1 MFPYD
6 ELFGFSL
13 SGAFSFMKWL
23 GIAWLVYIICLSIW
37 IILQKRAPVS
47 TLSWILALA
56 FIPYGGFIIYHFF
69 GPQKLK
75 RQQFRRLLSRT
86 ALKEHSDYLQLRNH
100 ILAASTHSQ
109 ELMQLANMIRT
120 TTGFPLTTAK
130 SLKLLVDGTE
140 TFTAILDAIAH
151 ATHHIHLEYYIFDPD
166 RIGTRLRDLLIQK
179 AKEGVK
185 VRLLVDG
192 IGSSRLKNAFI
203 QPLLRAG
210 ARFAFFHK
218 PHITQLIKPLVNL
231 RTHRKIVIC
240 DGLVGFTG
248 GLNITDQ
255 EDERVYEYAYHDTHL
270 QLTGNAVHWLQLI
283 FMEDW
288 LYASGEKEIP
298 DLANYFPIQSSG
310 PYPVQVIPSGP
321 DNEWEII
328 HRIYL
333 SMIQRARK
341 RIWLTTPYFVPTEAT
356 LFALTSAALRGV
368 DVRLLVPRMSDSR
381 LVTSAARS
389 YFDELMR
396 AGVRIWEYHGRM
408 LHSKT
413 IVVDHHYSLIGT
425 ANFDSRSFRLNFEV
439 CIAAYGP
446 RLAELL
452 SDQFECDLVCAERV
466 PFNRHIGLL
475 QKMFEATARLFSPLL

>member
-6 ELFGFSL
+6 ELFGLTSSSL
-13 SGAFSFMKWL
+13 AFMKWL
-23 GIAWLVYIICLSIW
+23 GIAWLVYIVCLSIW

-47 TLSWILALA
+47 TLSWIFALA

-75 RQQFRRLLSRT
+75 RQQFRRLLSKT
-86 ALKEHSDYLQLRNH
+86 ALKEHSDFLQLRNH
-100 ILAASTHSQ
+100 ILATSTHPV
-109 ELMQLANMIRT
+109 ELMQLANMIRN

-130 SLKLLVDGTE
+130 SLRLLVDGE
-140 TFTAILDAIAH
+140 QTFTTILKAVAS

-166 RIGTRLRDLLIQK
+166 EIGTTLRDLLIAK
-179 AKEGVK
+179 AEEGVH

-192 IGSSRLKNAFI
+192 IGSSSLKKAFFL
-203 QPLLRAG
+203 PLIRAG
-210 ARFAFFHK
+210 AEFAFFHK
-218 PHITQLIKPLVNL
+218 PHITQLVKPLVNL

-255 EDERVYEYAYHDTHL
+255 EDERVHECAYHDTHL
-270 QLTGNAVHWLQLI
+270 ELTGNAVHWLQLV

-288 LYASGEKEIP
+288 VYASKVKDIP
-298 DLANYFPIQSSG
+298 DLAGYFPIQSSG
-310 PYPVQVIPSGP
+310 PYPVQIIPSGP

-333 SMIQRARK
+333 TMIQNARK

-368 DVRLLVPRMSDSR
+368 DVRLLVPKMSDSR
-381 LVTSAARS
+381 LVTAAACS

-396 AGVRIWEYHGRM
+396 AGVKIWEYSGRM

-413 IVVDHHYSLIGT
+413 IVVDHHYSLMGT

-439 CIAAYGP
+439 CVAAYGP
-446 RLAELL
+446 KLAEML
-452 SDQFECDLVCAERV
+452 SSQFDCDLLCAERV
-466 PFNRHIGLL
+466 PRDRYISFPR
-475 QKMFEATARLFSPLL
+475 KMFEATARLFSPLL

>member
-1 MFPYD
+1 
-6 ELFGFSL
+6 
-13 SGAFSFMKWL
+13 MKWL
-23 GIAWLVYIICLSIW
+23 GIAWLVYIVCLSIW

-47 TLSWILALA
+47 TLSWIFALA

-86 ALKEHSDYLQLRNH
+86 ALKEHSDFLQLRNH
-100 ILAASTHSQ
+100 ILATSTHPV

-130 SLKLLVDGTE
+130 SLRLLVDGE
-140 TFTAILDAIAH
+140 QTFTTILEAISN
-151 ATHHIHLEYYIFDPD
+151 ATHHVHLEYYIFDPD
-166 RIGTRLRDLLIQK
+166 EIGTALRNLLIAK
-179 AKEGVK
+179 AKEGVH

-192 IGSSRLKNAFI
+192 IGSSTLKKAFFL
-203 QPLLRAG
+203 PLIRAG
-210 ARFAFFHK
+210 AEFAFFHK
-218 PHITQLIKPLVNL
+218 PRITQLIKPLVNL
-231 RTHRKIVIC
+231 RNHRKIVIC

-255 EDERVYEYAYHDTHL
+255 EDERVHEYAYHDTHL
-270 QLTGNAVHWLQLI
+270 ELTGNAVHWLQLV

-288 LYASGEKEIP
+288 VYASKVKDIP
-298 DLANYFPIQSSG
+298 DLAGYFPIQSSG
-310 PYPVQVIPSGP
+310 PYPVQITPSGP

-333 SMIQRARK
+333 TMIQNARK

-368 DVRLLVPRMSDSR
+368 DVRLLVPRISDSR
-381 LVTSAARS
+381 LVTAAARS
-389 YFDELMR
+389 YFDELIR
-396 AGVRIWEYHGRM
+396 AGVKIWEYSGRM

-439 CIAAYGP
+439 CVAAYGP
-446 RLAELL
+446 RLAEML
-452 SDQFECDLVCAERV
+452 SNQFDCDLLCAERV
-466 PFNRHIGLL
+466 AENRPIPFL

>member
-6 ELFGFSL
+6 ELFGFS
-13 SGAFSFMKWL
+13 SSSAFSFTKWL
-23 GIAWLVYIICLSIW
+23 GIAWFLYIICLSIW

-56 FIPYGGFIIYHFF
+56 FIPYGGFVIYHFF

-75 RQQFRRLLSRT
+75 RQRLRRLLSKT
-86 ALKEHSDYLQLRNH
+86 ALKEHSDYLQVRNH
-100 ILAASTHSQ
+100 ILATSSHSR

-120 TTGFPLTTAK
+120 TTGFPLTTAQ

-140 TFTAILDAIAH
+140 TFTAILDAIAN

-166 RIGTRLRDLLIQK
+166 RIGTTLRDLLIRK

-192 IGSSRLKNAFI
+192 IGSSKMKDAFI
-203 QPLLRAG
+203 RPLLRAG
-210 ARFAFFHK
+210 VRFAFFHK
-218 PHITQLIKPLVNL
+218 PHISQLIKPLVNL

-255 EDERVYEYAYHDTHL
+255 EDERVYEHAYHDTHL
-270 QLTGNAVHWLQLI
+270 QLTGNVVHWLQQT

-288 LYASGEKEIP
+288 LYANGKKEIP

-333 SMIQRARK
+333 SMIQRAQK

-356 LFALTSAALRGV
+356 LLALTSAALRGV
-368 DVRLLVPRMSDSR
+368 DVRLLVPRTSDSR
-381 LVTSAARS
+381 LVTLAARS
-389 YFDELMR
+389 YFDELMK
-396 AGVRIWEYHGRM
+396 AGVRIWEYTGRM

-425 ANFDSRSFRLNFEV
+425 ANFDSRSFRLNFEI
-439 CIAAYGP
+439 CIAAYGSK
-446 RLAELL
+446 LAGLL
-452 SDQFECDLVCAERV
+452 SHQFERDLACAESV
-466 PFNRHIGLL
+466 SVNRHIGLL
-475 QKMFEATARLFSPLL
+475 PKMFEATARLFSPIL